1 LLVAETDGHIGAS
14 DAPIGSIVSQLASKR
29 TEDPPLDRR
38 ERKKARTRRDLVEA
52 AVRLFDERG
61 FEGTTI
67 EDIANAADVSRRT
80 FFRYFANKEEI
91 LFSEDELSADDL
103 RNRLIER
110 PDGEPLLV
118 SVREAT
124 LTIADRIEE
133 NKDFHLLRIRLNAE
147 SRTVGAHSL
156 RVQQHWVRIS
166 ARTLAERLGVNVYTD
181 LRPTL
186 IAGAAN
192 VAIRSALTRWSAGQ
206 GRESLR
212 ELTSE
217 AFRLLE
223 ASFGLEE
230 PEV

>member
-1 LLVAETDGHIGAS
+1 M
-14 DAPIGSIVSQLASKR
+14 SQLDPKPA
-29 TEDPPLDRR
+29 EDLPPDRR

-67 EDIANAADVSRRT
+67 EDITNAADVSPRT
-80 FFRYFANKEEI
+80 FFRYFASKEEI
-91 LFSEDELSADDL
+91 LFSEHQRSVDDL
-103 RNRLIER
+103 RNRLAEC

-118 SVREAT
+118 TVREAM
-124 LTIADRIEE
+124 LTIAGRIEE

-147 SRTVGAHSL
+147 SPTVVAHAL
-156 RVQQHWVRIS
+156 RVQQDWVRII
-166 ARTLAERLGVNVYTD
+166 AKALAARLGANVHTD

-192 VAIRSALTRWSAGQ
+192 IAIRSALTRWGAGQ
-206 GRESLR
+206 GKEDLR
-212 ELTSE
+212 ELTSK

-223 ASFGLEE
+223 SGFGLGESE
-230 PEV
+230 IS

>member
-1 LLVAETDGHIGAS
+1 M
-14 DAPIGSIVSQLASKR
+14 SQLDSKPA
-29 TEDPPLDRR
+29 EGSPPDRR

-67 EDIANAADVSRRT
+67 EDITNAADVSPRT
-80 FFRYFANKEEI
+80 FFRYFASKEEI
-91 LFSEDELSADDL
+91 LFSEHEPNVDDL
-103 RNRLIER
+103 RKRLTDC

-124 LTIADRIEE
+124 LTIADHIEE
-133 NKDFHLLRIRLNAE
+133 NKDFQLLRIRLTSE
-147 SRTVGAHSL
+147 SPTVGAYAL
-156 RVQQHWVRIS
+156 RVQQDWVGIS
-166 ARTLAERLGVNVYTD
+166 ARILAERLGVNVHTD

-192 VAIRSALTRWSAGQ
+192 VAIRSALTRWSTGQ

-217 AFRLLE
+217 AFHLLK
-223 ASFGLEE
+223 SGLGLDE
-230 PEV
+230 PEG